1 MANNIASI
9 KNYTTVI
16 DEVYKRAS
24 CSTCLN
30 SGRRVVRSGRNAKEI
45 MIPKIA
51 VTGLG
56 DYTRNVGYKDGSITY
71 EYETKTFNYD
81 RGIRL
86 LADVMDESELTT
98 I

>member
-30 SGRRVVRSGRNAKEI
+30 SGRRGRGA
-45 MIPKIA
+45 
-51 VTGLG
+51 
-56 DYTRNVGYKDGSITY
+56 
-71 EYETKTFNYD
+71 
-81 RGIRL
+81 RG
-86 LADVMDESELTT
+86 AGG
-98 I
+98 